1 MNYIQFDKSK
11 LPNLE
16 YSLFKEIV
24 RTNRSGA
31 YLSTSI
37 LGCNTRKYHGLLVC
51 PIDKFGGESYV
62 LLSSMQCSV
71 IQNEKIFNLGIQEY
85 KGDYFEPKGH
95 KYMCDYAASPT
106 TKLTHR
112 VGGVIL
118 TQEFILA
125 SNENQ
130 ILIKYTLEDTHDSD
144 VTLRLK
150 PFLAFRSI
158 HELTHENMDINTHYT
173 EVKNGVKFQ
182 PYAALPE
189 LYIQANKAIDYVAM
203 PDWYRNVEYIK
214 ERYRGYDYTE
224 DLYVPGYFEF
234 KIKKGESVVLSASL
248 FDTPTTG
255 LKTKFTNEVKRR
267 TPKDN
272 MLHFLMNAGQ
282 QFIER
287 KDKLVMLKAGYHWKR
302 PQLRDMFISLAGLAV
317 HQDDKKT
324 YTEILDDSIPYL
336 HRLYIDEAAM
346 NNTSIDVPLWF
357 FYCINEME
365 RFVPRYIDTKKYFN
379 TMNDLLEHYWN
390 GVPGKMHRQDNG
402 LIYARNEGEPQTWM
416 NAKTHDGYIV
426 TPRYGCAVEVNALWY
441 NAIATSIEVAQKTNN
456 KKFVST
462 WQPRLEMVGNAFI
475 NTFVNPN
482 GSLYDYVDCD
492 YKSASIRP
500 NMLIA
505 AGLKY
510 SPLSKEQKKQ
520 ILDITTRELLTP
532 RGIRSLSPND
542 EKYTANIE
550 GNENERAMTLHNGP
564 AYPWLL
570 SFYAD
575 LMVDI
580 HRNSG
585 ISQLKKIINTWEPEL
600 QEHGI
605 GTISERYNGNP
616 PHQAKGA
623 ISMAWNVAA
632 LLKLIKL
639 TETKQP
645 K

>member
-51 PIDKFGGESYV
+51 PIEKFGGESYV

-71 IQNEKIFNLGIQEY
+71 IQNEKIFNLAIQEY

-95 KYMCDYAASPT
+95 KYMYDYAASPT

-144 VTLRLK
+144 VTIRLK

-158 HELTHENMDINTHYT
+158 HELTHENMALNTHYT

-189 LYIQANKAIDYVAM
+189 LYIQASKAVDYIAM

-234 KIKKGESVVLSASL
+234 KIKKGESVVMSAAL

-255 LKTKFTNEVKRR
+255 LKTKFSNEVKRR

-287 KDKLVMLKAGYHWKR
+287 KDNLVMLKAGYHWKK
-302 PQLRDMFISLAGLAV
+302 PQLRDMFISLAGLAM
-317 HQDDKKT
+317 HQEDKKT
-324 YTEILDDSIPYL
+324 YIEILDDSIANL
-336 HRLYIDEAAM
+336 RRFYIDEAAQ

-357 FYCINEME
+357 FYCVNELE
-365 RFVPRYIDTKKYFN
+365 RFTPRYIDVKKYF
-379 TMNDLLEHYWN
+379 TIMNDLLEHYWS

-402 LIYARNEGEPQTWM
+402 LLYARNEGEPQTWM
-416 NAKTHDGYIV
+416 NAKRHDGYIV
-426 TPRYGCAVEVNALWY
+426 SPRYGCTVEVNALWY
-441 NAIATSIEVAQKTNN
+441 NAIATSIDVANKIGNKTFINE
-456 KKFVST
+456 
-462 WQPRLEMVGNAFI
+462 WLPRLDMVGKSFI
-475 NTFVNPN
+475 ETFVNPD
-482 GSLYDYVDCD
+482 GSLYDRVDCD
-492 YKSASIRP
+492 YCSPHIRP

-510 SPLSKEQKKQ
+510 TPLSREQKKH

-542 EKYTANIE
+542 EHYTPNIE
-550 GNENERAMTLHNGP
+550 GDENARAMVLHNGP

-570 SFYAD
+570 SFYGD
-575 LMVDI
+575 LLI
-580 HRNSG
+580 ELHRNSG
-585 ISQLKKIINTWEPEL
+585 ISQIKKIIATWEPEL

-616 PHQAKGA
+616 PYQAKGA

-639 TETKQP
+639 TETK
-645 K
+645 